1 MNESAKKYCENCLS
15 KQIIIHAETINKII
29 EQCLIEFPS
38 TNTQQ
43 LKEYL
48 YQYCQEKAF
57 KNSRANIGEK
67 SSATDEEINIAIE
80 RSAMCYPTIDKK
92 QLHIE
97 LLKLYN
103 VRQEEYKMLFDNER
117 NTPWLL
123 DFKANQLY
131 LSDYKSFFVYTFY
144 IMNRWI
150 VKLVQNVIGKTIY
163 FINNFRS
170 KIFTIL

>member
-67 SSATDEEINIAIE
+67 SSATDEEINIALI
-80 RSAMCYPTIDKK
+80 ATPTITFFD
-92 QLHIE
+92 
-97 LLKLYN
+97 LLY
-103 VRQEEYKMLFDNER
+103 F
-117 NTPWLL
+117 
-123 DFKANQLY
+123 Y
-131 LSDYKSFFVYTFY
+131 L
-144 IMNRWI
+144 
-150 VKLVQNVIGKTIY
+150 Y
-163 FINNFRS
+163 FIKYFVS
-170 KIFTIL
+170 SQSVS

>member
-57 KNSRANIGEK
+57 KTPVLTLAK
-67 SSATDEEINIAIE
+67 SQVQL
-80 RSAMCYPTIDKK
+80 MKK
-92 QLHIE
+92 LT
-97 LLKLYN
+97 L
-103 VRQEEYKMLFDNER
+103 
-117 NTPWLL
+117 P
-123 DFKANQLY
+123 
-131 LSDYKSFFVYTFY
+131 
-144 IMNRWI
+144 
-150 VKLVQNVIGKTIY
+150 
-163 FINNFRS
+163 
-170 KIFTIL
+170 